1 MRLFPLVKTR
11 HAFLAL
17 ISCLV
22 LTVSA
27 HATDKQLPT
36 PLDIETALSLAKE
49 HPRAHLKLEQQLL
62 FPRRQSL
69 FLNCHDI
76 SYNNTDKIDNQRNRT
91 VTQLVN
97 PVVQQKLYILQTFF
111 DVLLADSNLIGINE
125 DMAGAYIAYDRAKT
139 RQEYKQLSELVVAKL
154 EAEYQEVRQQF
165 FSGEAAQRLTRAQL
179 ANAINHPNELS
190 SELNPPGLIKPP
202 QKLPDVDTV
211 YQQALHDNTWIK
223 QINSDHNSDYERLIQ
238 MELRQEILELI
249 LRLKVLSAAQ
259 QRAETQSY
267 RRDLDLEMSRSLY
280 DMEVKASLGR
290 SMTLQSKARMEE
302 ERIGYCQTLTW
313 AKLNALRSLPLL
325 TPPPHNKQEKEKSE

>member
-1 MRLFPLVKTR
+1 MRLSPFVKTR
-11 HAFLAL
+11 QVF
-17 ISCLV
+17 LV
-22 LTVSA
+22 LVISFFLTLSVA
-27 HATDKQLPT
+27 ATESKLPS
-36 PLDIETALSLAKE
+36 PLDIETALSFARQ
-49 HPRAHLKLEQQLL
+49 HPRARLDLNQQRLI
-62 FPRRQSL
+62 PRRQSL
-69 FLNCHDI
+69 FLNCHDV

-91 VTQLVN
+91 ETPLVK
-97 PVVQQKLYILQTFF
+97 PVDQQKLYILQTFF

-190 SELNPPGLIKPP
+190 SELNPPVLIKPP
-202 QKLPDVDTV
+202 QQLPDADTL
-211 YQQALHDNTWIK
+211 YQQALRDNAWIK
-223 QINSDHNSDYERLIQ
+223 QLNSDNNSDVKRLIQ

-249 LRLKVLSAAQ
+249 LRLKILAAAK

-313 AKLNALRSLPLL
+313 SKLNALRGLPLL
-325 TPPPHNKQEKEKSE
+325 TPPLQDKKEQSE